1 MDTKLPQPD
10 VFNGII
16 QNKAFDGKYPE
27 VQNLYISNYY
37 YDCEVHPA
45 KLLINAKG
53 YSNGG
58 RTYIRKDFAPTPL
71 KATRDRRFDVKGR
84 SSKIRPNYGVFF

>member
-37 YDCEVHPA
+37 YDYEVHPA

-53 YSNGG
+53 GGNGG
-58 RTYIRKDFAPTPL
+58 KMYIRKDFAPTPL
-71 KATRDRRFDVKGR
+71 KATRDRRFDVTLAHCNG
-84 SSKIRPNYGVFF
+84 G